1 MLQRIVLAMKG
12 NTLTLIELILLFF
25 LIFRMIR
32 HFVFILAEVTPPPIL
47 VPINGSIPLFIIQI
61 LQ

>member
-25 LIFRMIR
+25 QIFR
-32 HFVFILAEVTPPPIL
+32 HFVFILAEVTPPP
-47 VPINGSIPLFIIQI
+47 PYWYQ
-61 LQ
+61 

>member
-25 LIFRMIR
+25 QIFRMIR
-32 HFVFILAEVTPPPIL
+32 HFVFILAEVTPPHTGT
-47 VPINGSIPLFIIQI
+47 NKR
-61 LQ
+61 